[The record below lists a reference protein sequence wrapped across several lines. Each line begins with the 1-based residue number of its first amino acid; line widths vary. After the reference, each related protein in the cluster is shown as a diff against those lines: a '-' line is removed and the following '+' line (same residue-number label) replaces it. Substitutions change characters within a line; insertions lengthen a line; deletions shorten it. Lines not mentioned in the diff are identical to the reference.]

1 MTIHLALA
9 RLLSAFVVAMFL
21 MLSPGASAQQQ
32 PTPPAT
38 PPAVVTHDPI
48 GEEVTLPAR
57 TNLYRNGN
65 ANWSEGWPR
74 LVEAF
79 KAVRAETDR
88 LKLKVTSAPIVIY
101 RSIDDEGFEFVV
113 ALPIETAPAERPGP
127 DFAIGPGPSGK
138 ALKFFHRGAF
148 DALDATYDLIADF
161 LESKRIE
168 AEEEHIEE
176 YVTDPL
182 ATKPDELVIAI
193 YVLLKK

>member
-38 PPAVVTHDPI
+38 PPAVVTHDPM

-57 TNLYRNGN
+57 TILSRNGN
-65 ANWSEGWPR
+65 ANWGEGWPR

-79 KAVRAETDR
+79 KAVRAEADR

-101 RSIDDEGFEFVV
+101 RSTDDEGFEFVA
-113 ALPIETAPAERPGP
+113 ALPIETAPADKPGP

-138 ALKFFHRGAF
+138 TLKFVYRGAF
-148 DALDATYDLIADF
+148 DAMDATYDLIADF
-161 LESKRIE
+161 LESKHIE
-168 AEEEHIEE
+168 AEELYVEE
-176 YVTDPL
+176 YVSDPL

-193 YVLLKK
+193 YVPLKK

>member
-1 MTIHLALA
+1 
-9 RLLSAFVVAMFL
+9 
-21 MLSPGASAQQQ
+21 
-32 PTPPAT
+32 
-38 PPAVVTHDPI
+38 VTHDPI

-57 TNLYRNGN
+57 TILYRNGN

-88 LKLKVTSAPIVIY
+88 LKLKVTGAPIVIY

-113 ALPIETAPAERPGP
+113 ALPIETAPAERLGP